1 MENFN
6 NQWKT
11 STINGKLHELIKK
24 KLGTFG
30 EKIMFDVF
38 NWWKTSCFDE
48 KLNERNIDENFN
60 KQLNNWKITNENL
73 TI

>member
-1 MENFN
+1 MVNIMNWWKTSTIVNGKLQQLMENFN

-38 NWWKTSCFDE
+38 N
-48 KLNERNIDENFN
+48 
-60 KQLNNWKITNENL
+60 
-73 TI
+73 